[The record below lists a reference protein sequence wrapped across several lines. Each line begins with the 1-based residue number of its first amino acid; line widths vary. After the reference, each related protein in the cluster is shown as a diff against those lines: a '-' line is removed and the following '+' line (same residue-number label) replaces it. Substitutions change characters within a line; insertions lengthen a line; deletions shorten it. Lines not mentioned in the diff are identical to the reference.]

1 MFTYSILYDCY
12 AAKKLSADVINSFL
26 IKNTKVAAV
35 LCSAFTLVEL
45 CNCECTELFTTAKE
59 DRMRRFSYMF

>member
-1 MFTYSILYDCY
+1 ML
-12 AAKKLSADVINSFL
+12 NSFV

-35 LCSAFTLVEL
+35 SCSAFTLVDF
-45 CNCECTELFTTAKE
+45 CNCECTELFTNAKE